1 MFTLISDDIDKYCE
15 EHTSDEKEILYQ
27 LNRETHLKVL
37 RPRMLSG
44 KLQGTFLSFI
54 SKMTSPK
61 AILEIGTYTGYSALC
76 LAEGLQPNGVLHT
89 IEIDEEMEDVIK
101 KYITKSPHKDQI
113 ILHIGDAGKI
123 IETIELEWDLVFIDA
138 EKKDYIQYYQ
148 KVLPKLRKGGII
160 LVDNVLWSGKV
171 VQEIAPNDHETW
183 AITQFNDF
191 IQNDPSVRN
200 MILPFRDGIMMI
212 EKL

>member
-1 MFTLISDDIDKYCE
+1 MFTLISDDIDRYCK
-15 EHTSDEKEILYQ
+15 EHTSDENEILYQ

-89 IEIDEEMEDVIK
+89 IEIDEELEDVIK

-113 ILHIGDAGKI
+113 ILHIGDAGDI
-123 IETIELEWDLVFIDA
+123 IDTIELEWDLVFIDA

-171 VQEIAPNDHETW
+171 VQEIAPNDHETC
-183 AITQFNDF
+183 AITQFNDLV
-191 IQNDPSVRN
+191 QNDPSVRN

>member
-15 EHTSDEKEILYQ
+15 EHTSDENEILYQ

-89 IEIDEEMEDVIK
+89 IEIDEELEDVIK

-113 ILHIGDAGKI
+113 ILHIGDAGEI

-138 EKKDYIQYYQ
+138 EKKDYIHYYQ

-171 VQEIAPNDHETW
+171 VQDIAPNDYETW

-191 IQNDPSVRN
+191 VQNDPTVRN